1 MDVHSAI
8 EFWNKRD
15 NLLILIQFLWRL
27 DIKKNNDSWLNDDL
41 ARITLLGIKRD
52 ETPTSTI
59 IEYLTSSY

>member
-8 EFWNKRD
+8 EFWDKRD